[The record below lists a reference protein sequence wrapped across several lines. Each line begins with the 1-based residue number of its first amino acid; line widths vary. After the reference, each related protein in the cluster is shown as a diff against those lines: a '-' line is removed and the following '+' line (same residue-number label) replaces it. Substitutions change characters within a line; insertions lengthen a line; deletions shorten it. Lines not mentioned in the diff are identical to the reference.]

1 MSEQNNTGNNKRLA
15 INTMF
20 MYVRMVFLMVVGLY
34 SSRVILQTL
43 GILDYG
49 LYNVVGGVV
58 AMFGFLNSTLSTSTQ
73 RFLNV
78 EIGKGNTESVK
89 KVFSNALY
97 LHLILVAIVF
107 LFAETVGLWFLMNK
121 LVIPEGRETAAM
133 WVYQFSIVAVCVQ
146 VFQLP
151 FMSSIIAHERMG
163 VYAYVS
169 IYEGLAK
176 LGMLFLL
183 QLLNYDKLILY
194 GALILVVQLSVAV
207 IYNVY
212 SRKNF
217 NEASF
222 YISKD
227 QGLFRD
233 MLRFSGWNIFG
244 NLASVCNSQG
254 LNIVLNLFFGTAINA
269 ARGIAFQVHGLVTQL
284 VNNFQLAVKPQVV
297 KYYAAGQ
304 QKEMTDLVFNSAKYS
319 AYLMM
324 LVNIPLILEIHPLLH
339 LWLGEYPD
347 YTPAFVGIILFRS
360 IITSMTG
367 NIVMVVHASGYLKKV
382 GIYGGGVLLAVLPFS
397 YILLRLGFS
406 PIIPFVVNIFAAFG
420 EAFFELYW
428 MHHYINFPMTLFY
441 KDVYGKVFCLFVI
454 LFAVAYL
461 FKTCIQGCN
470 EYIELLT
477 VGIFSVVFSSFTL
490 FFFGVNKDL
499 RDKIIYVV
507 SNKIGRK

>member
-1 MSEQNNTGNNKRLA
+1 MSNSSENNKRLA
-15 INTMF
+15 KNTMF
-20 MYVRMVFLMVVGLY
+20 MYIRMVFLMAVGLY
-34 SSRVILQTL
+34 ASRVILQTL
-43 GILDYG
+43 GISDYG

-73 RFLNV
+73 RFLNI
-78 EIGKGNTESVK
+78 EIGKGNSDSMK
-89 KVFSNALY
+89 KVFSNALF
-97 LHLILVAIVF
+97 LHLLLVAIVLF
-107 LFAETVGLWFLMNK
+107 LAETVGLWFLMNK

-146 VFQLP
+146 IFQLP
-151 FMSSIIAHERMG
+151 FMSSIIAHERMS

-176 LGMLFLL
+176 LVILFIL
-183 QLLNYDKLILY
+183 QLLEYDKLILY
-194 GALILVVQLSVAV
+194 GALILLVQLSVAI
-207 IYNVY
+207 IYNIY
-212 SRKNF
+212 SRNSF

-222 YISKD
+222 HISKD
-227 QGLFRD
+227 KGMFHE
-233 MLRFSGWNIFG
+233 MLGFSGWNVFG

-269 ARGIAFQVHGLVTQL
+269 ARGVAFQVHGLVTQL

-304 QKEMTDLVFNSAKYS
+304 QKEMTDLVFNAAKYS

-347 YTPAFVGIILFRS
+347 YTPVFVGIILFRS

-367 NIVMVVHASGYLKKV
+367 TIVMVVHASGYLKKV
-382 GIYGGGVLLAVLPFS
+382 GIYGGGVLLSVLPIS
-397 YILLRLGFS
+397 YILFRIGFS
-406 PIIPFVVNIFAAFG
+406 PIIPFIVNIFAALG

-428 MHHYINFPMTLFY
+428 MHHYIKFPIARFY
-441 KDVYGKVFCLFVI
+441 KEVYGKVFSLFVI
-454 LFAVAYL
+454 MFTASYMLKVG
-461 FKTCIQGCN
+461 IQGCN
-470 EYIELLT
+470 EYIELLA
-477 VGIFSVVFSSFTL
+477 VSAFSITFSLFTL
-490 FFFGVNKDL
+490 FFFGINKDL
-499 RDKIIYVV
+499 RGKIIYNVT
-507 SNKIGRK
+507 NKIKRK